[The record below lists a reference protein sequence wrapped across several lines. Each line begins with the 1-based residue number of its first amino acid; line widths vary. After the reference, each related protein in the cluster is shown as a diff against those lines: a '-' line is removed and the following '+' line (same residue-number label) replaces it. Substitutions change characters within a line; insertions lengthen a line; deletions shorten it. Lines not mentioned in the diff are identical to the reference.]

1 MANIEDLKPFTLDL
15 ITKLKDDNGKGEI
28 NTNEIFISSTNIF
41 HPQGLFSNDI
51 FDIIGSEARSK
62 RLGYIKLPI
71 PIFHPLIY
79 TNFINLRKSLHEA
92 IINKDITVK
101 LSPDRT
107 EFIEDEKGDNGFNF
121 MVKSFPKMNFQQSKD
136 QTAKD
141 LSKEFLTKYQNNY
154 LIDKL
159 IVIPPSLRE
168 YRVDEDTGLVT
179 KDEINNFYSRVISI
193 TRLINNI
200 NIDEKYLS
208 QYDELRLKLQ
218 TTACAIYDH
227 IFSLLKGKDKFM
239 EDVWSK
245 RAIQYGTRNVIT
257 APITNS
263 RDLRDDKSL
272 FTINHSKIGLYQYL
286 KAIEPVVFYHIES
299 KFISR
304 ILSGEQSTA
313 ELVNPKTMRYETTE
327 VSIKLR
333 ERWLT
338 TTGMAKIINSF
349 KEQEYLGLP
358 IKLDTHYLLM
368 VYDDNESIK
377 ILWDNGEIDEVDNKY
392 VRPITYGELFYLAVY
407 DTAYKYK
414 GLLTRYP
421 ITGLGSIY
429 PCKMYLTTTILSR
442 KIKYIMDGGIEET
455 LYEYP
460 VIGENWIRG
469 LSPHTIRLGRLGAD
483 FDGDSYRGLIAHRKI
498 KYYENNCIDNI
509 SNKDRKMVNNTKI
522 VYDYGYLDMGNFPK
536 EELVKVDGNVEY
548 YKVPDNIEVLTIW
561 NGKEKWVHP
570 ESYSIHK
577 NLEMINV
584 KTSRGNTLLISNDH
598 SLVTTKDD
606 LDYTRAPAKI
616 GMSVPRL
623 ANGLTPYINRDKVK
637 YNIDISGIKF
647 NLNNDLGYLFGV
659 IIGDGWVNFG
669 NSERTAIMLTTIHNT
684 IRDKVTSIL
693 TDYGYNGNPYNKDNP
708 HTYDGFNCFS
718 RKTTWYF
725 KPIAELLRNNI
736 GHGAFNKKLPDWWV
750 NCSDKFKW
758 GLLSGLLDTD
768 GTIVKRLDKTNHIKQ
783 NINYSTT
790 SERLANDIVAL
801 ANSLG
806 LIAGICIST
815 HTRSKDS
822 KTIEYIVMFNSTS
835 YLKMQQKLKLLNPE
849 KREKL
854 NSLLID
860 TSEVVKY
867 TPNIPIDRIE
877 ELISYI
883 ISLKSTNENIKR
895 CYNTLVESRKKYK
908 QYGLTYLNKFIAL
921 QILDT
926 FKDFVDNND
935 WWSKFRD
942 IIRDNNIEWE
952 IIRKIDKVPEIT
964 EAYDVT
970 VPPYCTFV
978 TQNGIIAYDTC
989 SLNVVMTEESINEI
1003 DKYLDSVDAY
1013 VDIDNSM
1020 IAPVITNVAKIVI
1033 KHMME

>member
-1 MANIEDLKPFTLDL
+1 MAKLKPFKLDL
-15 ITKLKDDNGKGEI
+15 ITTLKEDNGANEI
-28 NTNEIFISSTNIF
+28 NTNNIFIPSTNTF
-41 HPQGLFSNDI
+41 DPHGLFSNEI
-51 FDIIGSEARSK
+51 FDIIGSEGRSK
-62 RLGYIKLPI
+62 ILGYIRLPL

-79 TNFINLRKSLHEA
+79 SNLISLKRSLYTS
-92 IINKDITVK
+92 IVNKEVRVK
-101 LSPDRT
+101 LSPDKT
-107 EFIEDEKGDNGFNF
+107 EFIEDENGSYGLNF
-121 MVKSFPKMNFQQSKD
+121 LIQSFPKMSFKQSGE
-136 QTAKD
+136 QSTKD
-141 LSKEFLTKYQNNY
+141 LVKEFLTKYQNNY

-159 IVIPPSLRE
+159 VVIPPSLRE
-168 YRVDEDTGLVT
+168 YRVDEDTGLAS
-179 KDEINNFYSRVISI
+179 KDEINNFYSKVISI
-193 TRLINNI
+193 SNLISNLNV
-200 NIDEKYLS
+200 NEKYLE
-208 QYDELRLKLQ
+208 QYDEIRLKLQ
-218 TTACAIYDH
+218 NTVVDIYNY
-227 IFSLLKGKDKFM
+227 IFTLLNGKHKFI
-239 EDVWSK
+239 EGSWSK
-245 RAIQYGTRNVIT
+245 RSIQYGTRNVIT
-257 APITNS
+257 LSTHNA
-263 RDLRDDKSL
+263 RDLRDDKAL
-272 FTINHSKIGLYQYL
+272 VTINHSKIGLFQYL
-286 KAIEPVVFYHIES
+286 KSIEPVVMHELQN

-304 ILSGEQSTA
+304 ILSDTQSRA
-313 ELVNPKTMRYETTE
+313 ELVNPKTLRYEPVE

-333 ERWLT
+333 EKWLT
-338 TTGMAKIINSF
+338 TKGIGKLINSL
-349 KEQEYLGLP
+349 KSKEYLPLP
-358 IKLDTHYLLM
+358 IKLDNHYLLL
-368 VYDDNESIK
+368 VYDDGDTIK
-377 ILWDNGEIDEVDNKY
+377 IIWDNGDLDTLNKDF
-392 VRPITYGELFYLAVY
+392 VRPITFGELFYLAVY
-407 DTAYKYK
+407 ETAYKYR

-429 PCKMYLTTTILSR
+429 PCKLYLLTTIIGR
-442 KIKYIMDGGIEET
+442 KVNYIDGNGNEDI

-460 VIGENWIRG
+460 KLDEEWVRG
-469 LSPHTIRLGRLGAD
+469 LSPSTVRLARLGAD

-498 KYYENNCIDNI
+498 NFYENNCIDNI
-509 SNKDRKMVNNTKI
+509 SNKDKKMINNTKI

-536 EELVKVDGNVEY
+536 GELIKVDGNIEY
-548 YKVPDNIEVLTIW
+548 YKVPDNIEILTIW

-606 LDYTRAPAKI
+606 LGYTRAPAKI

-623 ANGLTPYINRDKVK
+623 ANGLTPYINKDKVK
-637 YNIDISGIKF
+637 YNIDISGVKF

-669 NSERTAIMLTTIHNT
+669 NSERTAIILSTIHDS
-684 IRDKVTSIL
+684 IRDKITSIL
-693 TDYGYNGNPYNKDNP
+693 TDYGYNGNPYDKDNP
-708 HTYDGFNCFS
+708 HTYDGSNCFS

-758 GLLSGLLDTD
+758 GLLSGLIDTD
-768 GTIVKRLDKTNHIKQ
+768 GTIVKRLDKTNHVKQ
-783 NINYSTT
+783 NINYFTT

-835 YLKMQQKLKLLNPE
+835 YFKMQEKLNLLNPE
-849 KREKL
+849 KRNKL

-860 TSEVVKY
+860 RVEIVRY
-867 TPNIPIDRIE
+867 TPNIPIERVE

-883 ISLKSTNENIKR
+883 ISLKSDDGGIRK
-895 CYNTLVESRKKYK
+895 CYNTLLEARKKYK
-908 QYGLTYLNKFIAL
+908 RYGLTYLNKFIAL
-921 QILDT
+921 QILDIL
-926 FKDFVDNND
+926 KDFVDNSE
-935 WWSKFRD
+935 WWGKFRD
-942 IIRDNNIEWE
+942 IVRDNNIEWE
-952 IIRKIDKVPEIT
+952 IIRKIEKVPEIT

-989 SLNVVMTEESINEI
+989 SLNVVMTEESLAEI
-1003 DKYLDSVDAY
+1003 DKYLDSVDGY
-1013 VDIDNSM
+1013 VDVDNSM
-1020 IAPVITNVAKIVI
+1020 IAPVVTAVSKIVI